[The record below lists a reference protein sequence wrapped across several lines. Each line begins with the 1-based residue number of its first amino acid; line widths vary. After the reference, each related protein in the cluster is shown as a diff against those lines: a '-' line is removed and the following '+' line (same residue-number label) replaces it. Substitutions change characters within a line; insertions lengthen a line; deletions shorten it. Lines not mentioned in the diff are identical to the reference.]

1 MIANLLLGLALWI
14 LLACML
20 ASPVGRHIAS
30 ADVIA
35 K

>member
-1 MIANLLLGLALWI
+1 MEHPDQMIALWI

>member
-14 LLACML
+14 LLACMM
-20 ASPVGRHIAS
+20 ASSLGRFIAS